1 MPKKQMH
8 SDSNSAAPSS
18 LSVRGEGVCE
28 RRRKWRQAGEAW
40 ARIINFRK
48 AAKRF
53 EENGAWAEAEKCWE
67 HLGEWE
73 ETAIACEYQNKLK
86 KWHKAAEIW
95 DEQQKWQLLPRLY
108 EQAQEGIKARGQ

>member
-1 MPKKQMH
+1 M
-8 SDSNSAAPSS
+8 
-18 LSVRGEGVCE
+18 
-28 RRRKWRQAGEAW
+28 
-40 ARIINFRK
+40 
-48 AAKRF
+48 
-53 EENGAWAEAEKCWE
+53 AEAEKCWE

>member
-1 MPKKQMH
+1 
-8 SDSNSAAPSS
+8 
-18 LSVRGEGVCE
+18 
-28 RRRKWRQAGEAW
+28 
-40 ARIINFRK
+40 
-48 AAKRF
+48 
-53 EENGAWAEAEKCWE
+53 
-67 HLGEWE
+67 LGEWE